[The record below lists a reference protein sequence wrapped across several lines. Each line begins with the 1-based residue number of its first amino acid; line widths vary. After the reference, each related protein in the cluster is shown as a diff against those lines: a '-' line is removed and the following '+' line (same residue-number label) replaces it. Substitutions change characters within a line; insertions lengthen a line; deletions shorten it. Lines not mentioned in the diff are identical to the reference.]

1 MSESINQILD
11 RFASKVSYRDMDK
24 KALDISRGA
33 ASGNINVGD
42 KNYSEWALISN
53 DPLVVVNY
61 VKSFI
66 TTLGSKLAAA
76 PCRPAEDDLNEIAI
90 GMRLNS
96 MATELYKMTLGDG
109 YAFLGFGLDNGNPTC
124 NIIDA
129 RSIMFNG
136 NDPTLKDATEIV
148 VFDVLPRT
156 RDDDFIST
164 FPQNYVDFDP
174 SEEKVRTSYYYKKNG
189 VVNLDIYE
197 EGVEKPT
204 HFEFEN
210 LDRLPIVRFYGE
222 KFELSDKRY
231 HYRGLYYQFSS
242 IIKATALAA
251 TKIQIRN
258 ATSDDDNYI
267 VSIDAIANSKND
279 WLNNGVKTIDHLDA
293 NNNEIKQPVTPIPH
307 DNDFL
312 IKSMELWKGVT
323 ADMLGPVVQS
333 SSEAVTREEVLARN
347 EVRDAIANI
356 YLSYVADSLSE
367 CYRII
372 KMLKGGD
379 HNKVVVQGGFLEEA
393 KNNKFIQEIMVV
405 YNMAKEAGLNGQGF
419 VFEVL
424 ANSSLPLKM
433 KRRLGNLLMQ
443 DPFASPMV
451 KQLQG
456 QVQQLNTELQKAQ
469 QREAILRTMASQR
482 LERQAEWVAAQKEIK
497 RNEIALKQWQQENKD
512 TQEARMELLR
522 SMLQQGDT
530 VGALAL
536 LDTIKQVDPP
546 IATNPVLNE
555 MGDEDLAESTSSV
568 NEDIRNAGTITPV
581 NPQPMGPATNPN
593 IQQQN
598 VVRLPITNPA
608 RPGPQPPTSW

>member
-1 MSESINQILD
+1 MSEPIEQILD
-11 RFASKVSYRDMDK
+11 RFKSKVSYREMDK

-42 KNYSEWALISN
+42 KNFSEWALINN

-61 VKSFI
+61 VKSYI

-76 PCRPAEDDLNEIAI
+76 PCRPAPDDLNEVAI
-90 GMRLNS
+90 NMRLNS
-96 MATELYKMTLGDG
+96 MATKLYKMTLGDG
-109 YAFLGFGLDNGNPTC
+109 YAFLGFGLDNGEPTC
-124 NIIDA
+124 HIIDA

-136 NDPTLKDATEIV
+136 NEPTLKDATEIV
-148 VFDVLPRT
+148 VFEVLPRT

-164 FPQNYVDFDP
+164 FPVDYVDFDP
-174 SEEKVRTSYYYKKNG
+174 TEEKVRTSYYYKKNG

-197 EGVEKPT
+197 EGKPGPE
-204 HFEFEN
+204 HFELSN

-222 KFELSDKRY
+222 EFELSDHRY
-231 HYRGLYYQFSS
+231 HYRGLYYQHSCL
-242 IIKATALAA
+242 IKATALAA

-258 ATSDDDNYI
+258 ATSDDDNYFAS
-267 VSIDAIANSKND
+267 VDAIANNKGQWRNA
-279 WLNNGVKTIDHLDA
+279 GVKVYDHLDA
-293 NNNEIKQPVTPIPH
+293 NNNQIENPITPIPH

-312 IKSMELWKGVT
+312 LRSMEMWKSVT
-323 ADMLGPVVQS
+323 ADLLGPVVQS
-333 SSEAVTREEVLARN
+333 SSEAITREEVLARN
-347 EVRDAIANI
+347 EVRDAIGSL
-356 YLSYVADSLSE
+356 YLSYVTDSLSE

-379 HNKVVVQGGFLEEA
+379 HSKVVVQGGFLEEA
-393 KNNKFIQEIMVV
+393 QRNKFVQEIMAI

-433 KRRLGNLLMQ
+433 KERLGNLLMQ

-451 KQLQG
+451 KQLQT
-456 QVQQLNTELQKAQ
+456 QVQQLTAELQKAQ

-522 SMLQQGDT
+522 TMLQQGNT

-536 LDTIKQVDPP
+536 LDSIKQLDPP
-546 IATNPVLNE
+546 IVTDPVLNA
-555 MGDEDLAESTSSV
+555 MGNRDLQENTDSIR
-568 NEDIRNAGTITPV
+568 EDINDAGTVQQPTADPAQSGAPV
-581 NPQPMGPATNPN
+581 QPQP
-593 IQQQN
+593 N
-598 VVRLPITNPA
+598 VVRLPTSNPA
-608 RPGPQPPTSW
+608 RPGPTW

>member
-1 MSESINQILD
+1 MSESIETILD

-42 KNYSEWALISN
+42 KNYSEWALINN

-76 PCRPAEDDLNEIAI
+76 PMRPAPDDLNEEAIA
-90 GMRLNS
+90 MRLNS
-96 MATELYKMTLGDG
+96 MAVELYKMTLSDG
-109 YAFLGFGLDNGNPTC
+109 YSFLGFGLDNGKPTC
-124 NIIDA
+124 SIIDA

-156 RDDDFIST
+156 RDDVFIST
-164 FPQNYVDFDP
+164 FPANYVDFDP
-174 SEEKVRTSYYYKKNG
+174 TEEKVRTSYYYKKNG

-197 EGVEKPT
+197 EGKAEPE
-204 HFEFEN
+204 HFTFDN
-210 LDRLPIVRFYGE
+210 IDRLPIVRFYGE

-231 HYRGLYYQFSS
+231 HYRGLYFQFAS

-258 ATSDDDNYI
+258 ATSDDDNYLT
-267 VSIDAIANSKND
+267 SIDAITNSKAE
-279 WLNNGVKTIDHLDA
+279 WLNAGVKTFDHRDA
-293 NNNEIKQPVTPIPH
+293 NNEQINEPIIPIPH

-323 ADMLGPVVQS
+323 ADLLGPVVQS

-367 CYRII
+367 CYRLI

-379 HNKVVVQGGFLEEA
+379 RSKVVVQGGFLEEA
-393 KNNKFIQEIMVV
+393 KSNKFVQEIMTV
-405 YNMAKEAGLNGQGF
+405 YNLAKESGLNSQGF
-419 VFEVL
+419 VLEVL

-433 KRRLGNLLMQ
+433 KERLGKLLLE
-443 DPFASPMV
+443 DPFASPVV
-451 KQLQG
+451 KQLQT
-456 QVQQLNTELQKAQ
+456 QVQNLTLELQKAQ

-497 RNEIALKQWQQENKD
+497 RNELALKQWQQENKD

-522 SMLQQGDT
+522 DMLQKGDT
-530 VGALAL
+530 IGALTL

-546 IATNPVLNE
+546 VVTDPTLNA
-555 MGDEDLAESTSSV
+555 MGNQDLAENTNNV
-568 NEDIRNAGTITPV
+568 REDILDAGTIQQPGIAPQQPV
-581 NPQPMGPATNPN
+581 QNNFQQPG
-593 IQQQN
+593 II
-598 VVRLPITNPA
+598 RLPITNPA
-608 RPGPQPPTSW
+608 RPGPQQPSW

>member
-1 MSESINQILD
+1 MSESIQTILD

-42 KNYSEWALISN
+42 KNYSEWALINN

-76 PCRPAEDDLNEIAI
+76 PMRPAPDDINETAI
-90 GMRLNS
+90 DMRLNS
-96 MATELYKMTLGDG
+96 MATELYKMTLSDG

-136 NDPTLKDATEIV
+136 NEPTLKDATEIV

-156 RDDDFIST
+156 RDDNFIST
-164 FPQNYVDFDP
+164 FPTNYVDFDP
-174 SEEKVRTSYYYKKNG
+174 TEEKVRTSYYYKKNG

-197 EGVEKPT
+197 EGKPEPE
-204 HFEFEN
+204 HFEFAN
-210 LDRLPIVRFYGE
+210 IDRLPIVRFYGE

-231 HYRGLYYQFSS
+231 HYRGLYFQFAS

-258 ATSDDDNYI
+258 ATSDDDNYLT
-267 VSIDAIANSKND
+267 SIDAITNSKAE
-279 WLNNGVKTIDHLDA
+279 WLNAGVKTFDHRDA
-293 NNNEIKQPVTPIPH
+293 NNEQINDPIIPIPH

-323 ADMLGPVVQS
+323 ADLLGPVVQS

-367 CYRII
+367 CYRLI

-379 HNKVVVQGGFLEEA
+379 NAKVVVQGGFLEEA
-393 KNNKFIQEIMVV
+393 KSNKFVQEIMTI
-405 YNMAKEAGLNGQGF
+405 YNLAKESGLNSQRF
-419 VFEVL
+419 VLEVL

-433 KRRLGNLLMQ
+433 KERLGKLLME
-443 DPFASPMV
+443 DPFASPV
-451 KQLQG
+451 VQQLKG
-456 QVQQLNTELQKAQ
+456 QVQNLTLELQKAQ

-497 RNEIALKQWQQENKD
+497 RNELALKQWQQENKD

-522 SMLQQGDT
+522 DMLQKGDT
-530 VGALAL
+530 IGALTL

-546 IATNPVLNE
+546 VVTDPVLNA
-555 MGDEDLAESTSSV
+555 MGNADLAENTNNV
-568 NEDIRNAGTITPV
+568 REDIVDAGTIQQPTAGA
-581 NPQPMGPATNPN
+581 PQQSQNN
-593 IQQQN
+593 IQQPGII
-598 VVRLPITNPA
+598 RLPVTNPA
-608 RPGPQPPTSW
+608 RPGPQQPTW